1 MKLITRVFIIL
12 LSAGLIATAVYF
24 KSSDTPKAGPPAGK
38 KQPPVT
44 VGITIAS
51 SKTIDR
57 KIIISGTLL
66 AYREAELHTEAS
78 GKVVNFTLPEGQPVK
93 QGTLLVKINDAD
105 LQAQLL
111 KNTEQIRHAEE
122 IETRQKALLSR
133 GGSSREEY
141 EAALNTLNLLK
152 ADKELILAN
161 IAKTEVRAPFDGI
174 IGLKYITLGVYV
186 TPSTRIVS
194 IIQPDPMKLEC
205 SVPEK
210 YAAFLKKGN
219 TLTFLTRGSSKRYK
233 ATVYA
238 VDPRIDFSTRTIAV
252 RADVANGNGELT
264 SGSFVEIDLPIGDTH
279 QGLMIPTEAI
289 IPDIKGQKVFVVKNG
304 KATPRPVVTG
314 VRTENELEVVQGIS
328 AGDTV
333 ITTGILLLKPNSP
346 VVIR

>member
-1 MKLITRVFIIL
+1 MKLFTRVLIIL
-12 LSAGLIATAVYF
+12 LSAGLIATLVYF
-24 KSSDTPKAGPPAGK
+24 KSSDTPKISSLVGK
-38 KQPPVT
+38 KQPAVN
-44 VGITIAS
+44 VGITVATM
-51 SKTIDR
+51 KNIDR
-57 KIIISGTLL
+57 KIILSGSLL

-78 GKVVNFTLPEGQPVK
+78 GKVVNFNLPEGQLVK

-122 IETRQKALLSR
+122 IESRQKALLSR

-141 EAALNTLNLLK
+141 EAALNSLNLAK

-174 IGLKYITLGVYV
+174 IGLKYITIGAYV
-186 TPSTRIVS
+186 TPSTKVVS

-205 SVPEK
+205 SIPEK
-210 YAAFLKKGN
+210 YASFMKKGN
-219 TLTFLTRGSSKRYK
+219 TLTFLTRGSTKRYN
-233 ATVYA
+233 ATIYA

-252 RADVANGNGELT
+252 RADVANSKGALT
-264 SGSFVEIDLPIGDTH
+264 SGSFVEIELPIGDSH
-279 QGLMIPTEAI
+279 LGLMVPTEAI
-289 IPDIKGQKVFVVKNG
+289 IPDIKGQKVFIVKNG
-304 KATPRPVVTG
+304 KAEPRPIVTG
-314 VRTENELEVVQGIS
+314 VRTENELEIIQGIS